1 MRKGE
6 RIWISNSRITVS
18 RCWIWERSIAF
29 YREALGLREVS
40 RRKSQDGQAT
50 LVSLSDGQSDVKL
63 ELVAHEDRLNPY
75 DLGENETHIA
85 FTTEHFEEAREL
97 HQQMDCICYENPK
110 KNLYFINDPDGY
122 WLEILPCC

>member
-1 MRKGE
+1 MDFKFAH
-6 RIWISNSRITVS
+6 NSITVLDL
-18 RCWIWERSIAF
+18 ERSIAF

-75 DLGENETHIA
+75 DLAKWRRPI
-85 FTTEHFEEAREL
+85 
-97 HQQMDCICYENPK
+97 
-110 KNLYFINDPDGY
+110 
-122 WLEILPCC
+122 

>member
-1 MRKGE
+1 MDFKFAH
-6 RIWISNSRITVS
+6 NSITVLDL
-18 RCWIWERSIAF
+18 ERSIAF

-63 ELVAHEDRLNPY
+63 VLVAHEDRLNPY

>member
-1 MRKGE
+1 MDFKFAH
-6 RIWISNSRITVS
+6 NSIAVLDL
-18 RCWIWERSIAF
+18 ERSIAF

-40 RRKSQDGQAT
+40 RRQSQDGQAT

-63 ELVAHEDRLNPY
+63 ELVAREDRLSPY

-85 FTTEHFEEAREL
+85 FTTENFEEAREL

>member
-1 MRKGE
+1 MDFKFAH
-6 RIWISNSRITVS
+6 NSITVLDL
-18 RCWIWERSIAF
+18 ERSIAF

-122 WLEILPCC
+122 RLEILPCC

>member
-1 MRKGE
+1 MDFKFAH
-6 RIWISNSRITVS
+6 NSITVLDL
-18 RCWIWERSIAF
+18 ERSIAF
-29 YREALGLREVS
+29 YQKAL
-40 RRKSQDGQAT
+40 GQAT

-63 ELVAHEDRLNPY
+63 ELVSHEDRLSPY

-85 FTTEHFEEAREL
+85 FTTENFEEAREL
-97 HQQMDCICYENPK
+97 HQQMDCICYENPR

>member
-1 MRKGE
+1 MDFKFAH
-6 RIWISNSRITVS
+6 NSITVLDL
-18 RCWIWERSIAF
+18 ERSIAF
-29 YREALGLREVS
+29 YREALGLRLGGALGAMLLPAAV
-40 RRKSQDGQAT
+40 
-50 LVSLSDGQSDVKL
+50 LSDGQSDVKL

>member
-1 MRKGE
+1 MDFKFAH
-6 RIWISNSRITVS
+6 NSITVLDL
-18 RCWIWERSIAF
+18 ERSIAF

-40 RRKSQDGQAT
+40 RRKSQ
-50 LVSLSDGQSDVKL
+50 DGQSDVKL

-85 FTTEHFEEAREL
+85 FTTERFEEAREL